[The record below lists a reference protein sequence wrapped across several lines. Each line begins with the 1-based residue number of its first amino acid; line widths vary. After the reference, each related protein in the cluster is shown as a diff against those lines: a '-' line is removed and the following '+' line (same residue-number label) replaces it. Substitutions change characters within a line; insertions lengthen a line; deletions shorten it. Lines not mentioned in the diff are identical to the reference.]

1 MLGAF
6 ALLGRRPELLWHREE
21 RGNGDLKS
29 VQRQGHAGR
38 WRVDGINTLRF
49 SAGRFATISRCFA
62 YPESAFLQFSVIF
75 VAGFDSR
82 QLHQRW
88 LDRAMSPGQV
98 SFPINHA
105 VPSQAAFT
113 WAEAF
118 IYYIDHLPQAEEFGE
133 ST

>member
-6 ALLGRRPELLWHREE
+6 ALVVHRPELLWHREE

-29 VQRQGHAGR
+29 VQWQGHAGR

-62 YPESAFLQFSVIF
+62 YPESAFLQVSVIL

-88 LDRAMSPGQV
+88 LDRAISLRGHGV
-98 SFPINHA
+98 VDGKRNLA
-105 VPSQAAFT
+105 TAFT

-118 IYYIDHLPQAEEFGE
+118 IY
-133 ST
+133 